1 MQESNAVESDYRKGW
16 HGGEQE
22 LTITWLFMR
31 DGKRRIP
38 RSVVDPKGGH
48 GKPQKYDQKAQKR
61 TTSDDCIARQNASKK
76 TPSGV
81 SDGRLV
87 EIGANRQSCDPSV
100 SLMLKLMLKLILEV
114 VIGVADCSR
123 RKDRRGPRRN
133 SSPQGSG

>member
-1 MQESNAVESDYRKGW
+1 MTQ
-16 HGGEQE
+16 
-22 LTITWLFMR
+22 
-31 DGKRRIP
+31 
-38 RSVVDPKGGH
+38 
-48 GKPQKYDQKAQKR
+48 
-61 TTSDDCIARQNASKK
+61 DDNTKEA
-76 TPSGV
+76 PSGA

-100 SLMLKLMLKLILEV
+100 SLMLKLILEV